1 MICRVRRPAL
11 LTELNKETSQRTEW
25 SRRTLMRVV
34 APLATMTIKKD
45 KALRNG
51 VGRIDCVSGA
61 QVKERLELND

>member
-1 MICRVRRPAL
+1 MICKVRRIPL
-11 LTELNKETSQRTEW
+11 LTELNKETRQMTEW

-34 APLATMTIKKD
+34 APLATLTIKD
-45 KALRNG
+45 KGLRNG